1 MIEVDH
7 LPVVDVHCHPFLN
20 RGAVSAEE
28 FTDLTAFGGG
38 SRAFMEEGGIAWSDD
53 VREELQR
60 GKRNTL
66 YFKRMILDLAR
77 FFDVEP
83 DLDAVL
89 AARNAAVAAD
99 YTEYVATLYG
109 DVSLQTLVFDFGI
122 PLPMLDIAAVR
133 SELPVEVVPVFRIEP
148 LIADLLKTDIGW
160 PEFQRRYD
168 DTIADALTHQGFK
181 GVKSIIAYRTG
192 LDVSPLS
199 RTPDQG
205 FQALDAI
212 RRGLGGGS
220 MKKLRDHLLCRALD
234 LCMEHDVPMQ
244 IHTGMGDFEVN
255 LVLCRPG
262 YLMDLLRFPAYR
274 GCRVL
279 LVHTGYPYH
288 REAAYMANVLPRVWC
303 DLSEGIPFAGNAAW
317 DILRG
322 VLAMAPLTKICYG
335 SDGFKVPEIM
345 YTSAKL
351 GKQAMASV
359 LTELVSDGM
368 LTQCDAESA
377 AGLILSGNA
386 RKLYQLG

>member
-1 MIEVDH
+1 MIEVAH

-38 SRAFMEEGGIAWSDD
+38 SRAYLEQGGVAWSEE
-53 VREELQR
+53 VRAELQR

-89 AARNAAVAAD
+89 EARNAAVAAG
-99 YTEYVATLYG
+99 YSEYVSKLYG
-109 DVSLQTLVFDFGI
+109 EVGLDTLIFDFGF
-122 PLPMLDIAAVR
+122 PLPIFDVAAVR

-148 LIADLLKTDIGW
+148 LIADLLKMDIGW

-168 DTIADALTHQGFK
+168 DTIADALTNQGFK

-220 MKKLRDHLLCRALD
+220 MKQLRDHLLCRALD
-234 LCMEHDVPMQ
+234 LCMEHDLPMQ

-274 GCRVL
+274 GCHVL
-279 LVHTGYPYH
+279 LVHGGYPYH

-317 DILRG
+317 EIVRG
-322 VLAMAPLTKICYG
+322 VLAMAPLTKVCYG
-335 SDGFKVPEIM
+335 SDGYKVPEIM

-351 GKQAMASV
+351 GKQAVASV
-359 LTELVSDGM
+359 LAELVTDGM

-386 RKLYQLG
+386 RELYRLD